1 MQPEQHYRL
10 TVRQGAAPGKVFDLA
25 RDVIVMGRDLKCDVV
40 LNDPEVSRN
49 HTRLTAQADGYVVE
63 DLESTNGTFVNSQK
77 VTAPR
82 LLQPGDLLGLG
93 ENLLMEY
100 TLGDSAAAT
109 IVMPSAQAQAT
120 SLVSPTPAE
129 AFVSFSPPPGARDEW
144 ALLRDLIVQLRS
156 NRDAWPDELAC
167 VHRWYVPQLER
178 LYDDARIRQGD
189 LTQLERIAEGFRSR
203 ERFLTELALDPPQA
217 TSGEAGD
224 PHLDEDYL
232 ILSTMHSAKGQEWQS
247 VHILNAVDGCIP
259 SDLTTGSS
267 ELIEEERRLL
277 YVAMTRA
284 RQHLHVLVPQRFYV
298 SQQRTSGDRHV
309 YASLTRFITPSM
321 AEAFEWAGAGAS
333 TDVSRPLPGVTTKDP
348 VDIAAALRSCWY

>member
-120 SLVSPTPAE
+120 SLVSPTPADAYPPQPAPVAAQPAPAYE
-129 AFVSFSPPPGARDEW
+129 PPPPPPSPAEW
-144 ALLRDLIVQLRS
+144 TPQAAAPAVTPTVEKKS
-156 NRDAWPDELAC
+156 NRNTIIIVVVILLLLCCCCLA
-167 VHRWYVPQLER
+167 
-178 LYDDARIRQGD
+178 A
-189 LTQLERIAEGFRSR
+189 
-203 ERFLTELALDPPQA
+203 
-217 TSGEAGD
+217 AGI
-224 PHLDEDYL
+224 Y
-232 ILSTMHSAKGQEWQS
+232 
-247 VHILNAVDGCIP
+247 
-259 SDLTTGSS
+259 
-267 ELIEEERRLL
+267 
-277 YVAMTRA
+277 
-284 RQHLHVLVPQRFYV
+284 
-298 SQQRTSGDRHV
+298 
-309 YASLTRFITPSM
+309 YAYS
-321 AEAFEWAGAGAS
+321 AGALKSFTGGGTSLLLQLLA
-333 TDVSRPLPGVTTKDP
+333 
-348 VDIAAALRSCWY
+348 